1 MDSQS
6 VANFIKPIYDL
17 VVTQILP
24 GLLGAVLAIIGGSI
38 ALRIVTR
45 LVRLTATRARVKP
58 ALIDLLGGAVTVAGW
73 IVIIASMLQSL
84 GLNQIALAVGSSL
97 SVATLGI
104 TLALSGNLGDII
116 SGLFLASDPDFE
128 IGFTIT
134 TGDLTGVIER
144 LDLRKTRIRTPDGKL
159 HVVPNKGIESEKWIV
174 EHRIAPPPPININ
187 LPNMPRIPGRG
198 RSGGQQNPGTPPTP
212 PPSTPT

>member
-1 MDSQS
+1 MDPQA

-17 VVTQILP
+17 LVTQILP
-24 GLLGAVLAIIGGSI
+24 GLLGAVLAIIGGSLV
-38 ALRIVTR
+38 LRFA
-45 LVRLTATRARVKP
+45 VRLARMAATRARIKP
-58 ALIDLLGGAVTVAGW
+58 ALVDLIGGAVTVAGW
-73 IVIIASMLQSL
+73 IIIIASMLQSL

-134 TGDLTGVIER
+134 TGTLTGVIER

-159 HVVPNKGIESEKWIV
+159 HVVPNKSIESEKWIV
-174 EHRIAPPPPININ
+174 EQRIAPPPPININ
-187 LPNMPRIPGRG
+187 LPNIPHLPGRG
-198 RSGGQQNPGTPPTP
+198 RRSSQQEPGSPPV
-212 PPSTPT
+212 PPSSAPT